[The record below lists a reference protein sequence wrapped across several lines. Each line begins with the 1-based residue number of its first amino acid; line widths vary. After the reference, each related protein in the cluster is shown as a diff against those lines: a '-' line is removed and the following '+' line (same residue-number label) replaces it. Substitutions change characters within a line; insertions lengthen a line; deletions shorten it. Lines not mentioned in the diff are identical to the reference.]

1 MGIIYIEGCYSDC
14 KQEPLWSKRR
24 RGEQGTAGGCF
35 PPTPPNLTAILA
47 RLASIE
53 ATLAAN
59 TARIAALE
67 AQFGAPIDAI
77 REEFQANLGN
87 TVTVNATFDVIEGTV
102 TTVGTDAV
110 EITTPTGDVF
120 IIPYTS
126 VISVA

>member
-1 MGIIYIEGCYSDC
+1 MGIIYIEGCYKDTC
-14 KQEPLWSKRR
+14 NRVQNQFGRSKCSP
-24 RGEQGTAGGCF
+24 AIPSPPCF
-35 PPTPPNLTAILA
+35 PPVPEEITLILA
-47 RLASIE
+47 RLASVE
-53 ATLAAN
+53 ARLATL
-59 TARIAALE
+59 E
-67 AQFGAPIDAI
+67 VQFGAPIDAI

-126 VISVA
+126 VISIA

>member
-1 MGIIYIEGCYSDC
+1 MGIIYVESCYESTNSRGCSYKKC
-14 KQEPLWSKRR
+14 NPLPSPS
-24 RGEQGTAGGCF
+24 GD
-35 PPTPPNLTAILA
+35 LTAILA

-67 AQFGAPIDAI
+67 VQFGAPIDAI